1 MNPYLIIGLMV
12 AGLSLATGG
21 YVLGN
26 KNGRNAQAVLQQAEF
41 DRVNATLTENK
52 RVASNA
58 LLEAQADI
66 IKLQS
71 DRDAFKTKLGEQ
83 YAKNR
88 ADTDA
93 IRDSLFNSR
102 LQFNAEITGC
112 GAGSGSPLSTSGNTA
127 SDNASATCELP
138 ATITANL
145 RQLTLDADRL
155 RDDYW
160 LLYNFNHP
168 EAN

>member
-12 AGLSLATGG
+12 AGLSLVTGG
-21 YVLGN
+21 YALGN

-52 RVASNA
+52 RVAANA
-58 LLEAQADI
+58 LLQAQADI

-71 DRDAFKTKLGEQ
+71 DRDTFKTKLGEQ

-93 IRDSLFNSR
+93 IRDRLLNSR
-102 LQFNAEITGC
+102 LQFDSEITGC
-112 GAGSGSPLSTSGNTA
+112 WAGSGSTLSTSGNTA
-127 SDNASATCELP
+127 GNNASARCELP
-138 ATITANL
+138 ATITENL
-145 RQLTLDADRL
+145 QQLTLDADRL

-160 LLYNFNHP
+160 LLYNFNHS
-168 EAN
+168 ER